1 MALGSSTNNAA
12 GAITGGGADGTL
24 DFVSFDLGRPGS
36 DMDVMASVQ
45 TEGGRRFSSLSW
57 SPMGA
62 DTGMHPYGIL
72 AGGMQDGIISLW
84 SPYKI
89 LQSKGADNGLLHSSQ
104 VHNGTVNC
112 VEFHPGRPSLMA
124 TCGADSEVYIM
135 NIEKPQPDLYKPSET
150 SKHAGSEV
158 LCCAWNRKVQH
169 ILCSC
174 SNVGTT
180 VVWDLKA
187 KKEVINFKDPA
198 SRMRCSGVAWH
209 PEVPT
214 QLLVAYDDDRNP
226 SMQMWDLRNCQC
238 PFMEKA
244 GHTKGILGVAWNSMD
259 PNLLVSCGKD
269 NRALCWCLSSDT
281 PEIFSEVASQN
292 SCFEVKWAQHK
303 PSLISAASLNGVVS
317 VHSVQQQQKAGV
329 KYCPRWYSRPCG
341 NSFGFGGKVI
351 SFGLQVPQA
360 EPPAAGA
367 PQAPAKPPTSS
378 WCQSIVVP
386 NDPEVVPMAD
396 VFEQWIAESRL
407 QEYCRNKTSRAES
420 KSHESLM
427 WELMA
432 TQFDSQ
438 GRQKVPAMLGFQE
451 DRILQEA
458 ERFLGQRPGTMLQ
471 GPTPEQEQATTPKQ
485 QAPAPAS
492 VGPVLGEQEAD
503 LFFMALSET
512 NEKKQKEEEEREQQK
527 QLQEAM
533 SLDLAKAGV
542 NDDKTTDWSS
552 GPEALI
558 KQSLLVGN
566 LAAAVECCF
575 KSGRMAEGLLL
586 ASGGGTTLF
595 ARARDEYL
603 RLQGD
608 VFLST
613 VGNIMTRDFEK
624 LVANSNLSNWME
636 TLAIIATYANDE
648 YQHLCELLAERL
660 QEAFDVRS
668 AVICYICARNFP
680 KTVSIWANTHIASSG
695 SQKLALQDLVEKM
708 AVLQEATKFNQQD
721 PLFNAKLIQY
731 AEILANSGRLTAAMR
746 YLCLLRGDTHS
757 AILRDRIYNCAPRTM
772 SSMFGG
778 KPQFPF
784 EVTDVRIVYQPPVA
798 QRPAAQM
805 QPQGQPQQQPKAPTH
820 AGVPGPRPMGPQNP
834 PLPAMPP
841 NRMVASGPAP
851 TMPANRGVQPP
862 GPMSMPMSGMND
874 PMNAMN
880 RGPSAPSPSSSL
892 DGGAHKLP
900 PRPNVGGGMNPA
912 AGVAPPSA
920 ASPYPN
926 PGTSGG
932 GVAPPSYAPNTFA
945 APTGGSHVL
954 PPGQYNAPAP
964 APVSASAPPPGA
976 ARPST
981 APTFSA
987 MPVVE
992 DMPVAWPLPTS
1003 TQSKLSKTSS
1013 VAEAN
1018 RAVQSKS
1025 AGAGGAAVGEP
1036 MEPHDLT
1043 YVQNVL
1049 SMLLEASAQDGNM
1062 KKREDNAKRLDDLY
1076 TRLQGGHVRT
1086 TNAQKVLAMVKAVEA
1101 QDYTT
1106 ANKLQTELCS
1116 SDWDTNKYWL
1126 TCLKRLIPAR

>member
-1 MALGSSTNNAA
+1 
-12 GAITGGGADGTL
+12 
-24 DFVSFDLGRPGS
+24 
-36 DMDVMASVQ
+36 
-45 TEGGRRFSSLSW
+45 
-57 SPMGA
+57 
-62 DTGMHPYGIL
+62 
-72 AGGMQDGIISLW
+72 
-84 SPYKI
+84 
-89 LQSKGADNGLLHSSQ
+89 
-104 VHNGTVNC
+104 
-112 VEFHPGRPSLMA
+112 
-124 TCGADSEVYIM
+124 
-135 NIEKPQPDLYKPSET
+135 
-150 SKHAGSEV
+150 
-158 LCCAWNRKVQH
+158 
-169 ILCSC
+169 
-174 SNVGTT
+174 
-180 VVWDLKA
+180 
-187 KKEVINFKDPA
+187 
-198 SRMRCSGVAWH
+198 
-209 PEVPT
+209 
-214 QLLVAYDDDRNP
+214 
-226 SMQMWDLRNCQC
+226 
-238 PFMEKA
+238 
-244 GHTKGILGVAWNSMD
+244 
-259 PNLLVSCGKD
+259 
-269 NRALCWCLSSDT
+269 
-281 PEIFSEVASQN
+281 
-292 SCFEVKWAQHK
+292 
-303 PSLISAASLNGVVS
+303 
-317 VHSVQQQQKAGV
+317 
-329 KYCPRWYSRPCG
+329 
-341 NSFGFGGKVI
+341 
-351 SFGLQVPQA
+351 
-360 EPPAAGA
+360 
-367 PQAPAKPPTSS
+367 
-378 WCQSIVVP
+378 
-386 NDPEVVPMAD
+386 
-396 VFEQWIAESRL
+396 
-407 QEYCRNKTSRAES
+407 
-420 KSHESLM
+420 
-427 WELMA
+427 
-432 TQFDSQ
+432 
-438 GRQKVPAMLGFQE
+438 
-451 DRILQEA
+451 
-458 ERFLGQRPGTMLQ
+458 
-471 GPTPEQEQATTPKQ
+471 
-485 QAPAPAS
+485 
-492 VGPVLGEQEAD
+492 
-503 LFFMALSET
+503 
-512 NEKKQKEEEEREQQK
+512 
-527 QLQEAM
+527 M

-805 QPQGQPQQQPKAPTH
+805 QPQGQPQQQPKAPAH

-841 NRMVASGPAP
+841 NRMVASVPAP

-880 RGPSAPSPSSSL
+880 RGPSAPSPSSRWRC
-892 DGGAHKLP
+892 AQT
-900 PRPNVGGGMNPA
+900 
-912 AGVAPPSA
+912 PS
-920 ASPYPN
+920 STKRWRGHESSCRRCSSVSSKPI
-926 PGTSGG
+926 SKSRHRGG

-1086 TNAQKVLAMVKAVEA
+1086 QMPKKSLR
-1101 QDYTT
+1101 
-1106 ANKLQTELCS
+1106 
-1116 SDWDTNKYWL
+1116 W
-1126 TCLKRLIPAR
+1126 